1 MSVAVIYWTTN
12 LRQIMRKSFA
22 KFQTA
27 DPCTR
32 GSELANFSVTGVT
45 ARSRWVSCRLFKISG
60 VVNNDLILFSML
72 VIYFKSYILVYFSS
86 VKSMFRTAVYS
97 EGLTIFLQGPLTE
110 DPRSLLNAVNH
121 IFQMF
126 NFLKKI
132 NILFLLG
139 VSRNAAFIY
148 FPISFQLVKATHLK
162 VQKCPIRWKSHWERS
177 SLSVSSLVSHF
188 RQAEHTQDGDL
199 MVAVGLVHTIHS
211 KRNSF

>member
-1 MSVAVIYWTTN
+1 
-12 LRQIMRKSFA
+12 MRKSFA

-32 GSELANFSVTGVT
+32 GSELANFSVTAVT

-97 EGLTIFLQGPLTE
+97 EGLTIFLHGPLTE

-162 VQKCPIRWKSHWERS
+162 VQKCPIWWKSHWERS